1 MSDLKFMGCIVQ
13 GLEFRNKGS
22 WRSKIQSYGSGFVA
36 LELSNVH
43 RISLDLGLHGSGTW
57 GQVDI

>member
-1 MSDLKFMGCIVQ
+1 MGCIVQ